1 MPVNLNLQ
9 GNSKIMLN
17 RLPFSDPVFKTGKS
31 LFSLHLQKDT
41 KSMIAEKNKVVSIVY
56 ELRNGSEKGEVVES
70 LSTEN
75 PLTFLYGTGGLLPKF
90 EENIGGLSEGDNFEF
105 LLRSEDAYGPVV
117 ENAIVHVPKT
127 VFEIDGKIDETLMTI
142 GNTVPMM
149 DAEGRRLNGK
159 VIAIEGDAVKMDFNH
174 PMAGNDLYFKGE
186 VTEIRHATEEE
197 LAHGHSHHHGQHE
210 CGCGE
215 GDGSC
220 KDEDCKDDSHK
231 GGCGCGC

>member
-1 MPVNLNLQ
+1 M
-9 GNSKIMLN
+9 
-17 RLPFSDPVFKTGKS
+17 
-31 LFSLHLQKDT
+31 FSLHLQKDT

-70 LSTEN
+70 LSSEN
-75 PLTFLYGTGGLLPKF
+75 PLTFLFGTGGLLPKF

-159 VIAIEGDAVKMDFNH
+159 VMAIEGDAVKMDFNH

-186 VTEIRHATEEE
+186 VMGIRSATEEE
-197 LAHGHSHHHGQHE
+197 LAHGHSHQHGQHE

-215 GDGSC
+215 GNGSC
-220 KDEDCKDDSHK
+220 KDDDCTDGSCDDAHG
-231 GGCGCGC
+231 GGCGCGG